1 MNSQQTLPTSTL
13 LLGRAGT
20 TPNAESLGIEGL
32 GLEDTPPEKQELKS
46 GLPLVRQPA
55 DQATGSHLP
64 FVGSMPCKGPE
75 KKWLPGTAG
84 LLQGLLHLSVTGPRK
99 KVVPGDAHKASG
111 MVQPRQL
118 SKGFALA
125 EDRGGL
131 LLGDSGK
138 LATGFGL
145 GEE

>member
-75 KKWLPGTAG
+75 KKRLPGTAG

-138 LATGFGL
+138 MATGFGL